1 MPNWCE
7 NNFTATFP
15 KEHGDMARKLV
26 EAFNANAL
34 LQFLK
39 PMPDELD
46 DPDLSSFGGEN
57 AELYENKRRSMFA
70 KYGYPSWYEW
80 RLSNWGTKWD
90 INTKDI
96 DPLEVS
102 AHEDGSVT
110 VQGYFDS
117 AWSPP
122 VEAFAELRKIEGITF
137 SLYYL
142 EPGSSFCGCTDQ
154 DEDEY
159 FGIDQQT
166 PSWVAS
172 NIPQHII
179 DNFDLANRY
188 EEQPCQE

>member
-7 NNFTATFP
+7 NNFTVTFP

-26 EAFNANAL
+26 EAFNTNAL

-46 DPDLSSFGGEN
+46 DPDLLTFGGDN
-57 AELYENKRRSMFA
+57 AELCENKRRSMFA

-90 INTKDI
+90 IDTRHI

-102 AHEDGSVT
+102 VHDDHSVT

-122 VEAFAELRKIEGITF
+122 VEAFLELRNIEGIVF
-137 SLYYL
+137 SLYYY
-142 EPGSSFCGCTDQ
+142 EPGSSFCGYANQ
-154 DEDEY
+154 DDDEY
-159 FGIDQQT
+159 FGIDEQT
-166 PSWVAS
+166 PAWVAN
-172 NIPQHII
+172 NIPRHII
-179 DNFDLANRY
+179 ENFDLANRY